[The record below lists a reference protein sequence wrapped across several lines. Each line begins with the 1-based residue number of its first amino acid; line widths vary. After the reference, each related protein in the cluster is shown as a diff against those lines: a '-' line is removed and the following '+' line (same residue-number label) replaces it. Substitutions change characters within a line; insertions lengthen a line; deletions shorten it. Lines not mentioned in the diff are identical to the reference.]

1 MTYDSKR
8 LRWFARLSRPDRLE
22 AALEADS
29 FRREAVR
36 DLNSGH
42 LPGPQSGS
50 RAVAPRWRLPA
61 HWRRYRTLMEP
72 RMEEE

>member
-1 MTYDSKR
+1 MIYDSKL
-8 LRWFARLSRPDRLE
+8 LRWFARLSRPHRLE
-22 AALEADS
+22 AALEADA

-42 LPGPQSGS
+42 LPGPQSKDL
-50 RAVAPRWRLPA
+50 RA